1 MIEPTMATQK
11 EGDVEEKLETS
22 SEKAEVIRVQAGV
35 NQCSSKKCSKQQR
48 LSMRA
53 RDRVVR
59 AFIYWEECCI
69 HRPFGQN
76 RAG

>member
-1 MIEPTMATQK
+1 MLCKVRERMYTLM
-11 EGDVEEKLETS
+11 GEKLRTS
-22 SEKAEVIRVQAGV
+22 SAKAEVIRVQAGV
-35 NQCSSKKCSKQQR
+35 NQCSGKKCYKRQR

-69 HRPFGQN
+69 HRPFGPDG
-76 RAG
+76 AG